1 MRARIIL
8 TGLIAIAAAAC
19 SRPAA
24 DPALDPAADEPSA
37 APDLALTSPAE
48 TEPVASD
55 VEVHRPA
62 PTPQPEPRL
71 PTPEPANVREPMPEP
86 IGIAVDG
93 TEGLTPEPM
102 PVATSHVHPDVVNP
116 EETVTG
122 PSVEG
127 GGKPTGISTGLGPVP
142 DRNWG
147 DTGIMDDPNPIPVG
161 IGRTGAVIIR
171 GGAGGMEDDC
181 KIHPR
186 GGVIGGAIAGGGT
199 RTGGPDALVNDRDPR
214 RGALINER
222 APRTSSRPSLPR
234 GGGFPRGGIR

>member
-8 TGLIAIAAAAC
+8 TGLIAIAAAC

-55 VEVHRPA
+55 VEVHLPA
-62 PTPQPEPRL
+62 PTPLPESRL
-71 PTPEPANVREPMPEP
+71 PMPEP

-102 PVATSHVHPDVVNP
+102 PVATSHVHPS
-116 EETVTG
+116 ETDPVEAVTG

-142 DRNWG
+142 ERNWG

-161 IGRTGAVIIR
+161 IGRTDAVIIR

-186 GGVIGGAIAGGGT
+186 GGAVAGGGMG
-199 RTGGPDALVNDRDPR
+199 TGGPGALVNDRDPR

-222 APRTSSRPSLPR
+222 APRTSSRPSVPR

>member
-1 MRARIIL
+1 VRARIIL

-24 DPALDPAADEPSA
+24 DPALDPATDEPSV

-62 PTPQPEPRL
+62 PTPLPESRL
-71 PTPEPANVREPMPEP
+71 PMPEP

-102 PVATSHVHPDVVNP
+102 PVATSHVHPS
-116 EETVTG
+116 ETDPDEAVTG
-122 PSVEG
+122 PAVEG

-142 DRNWG
+142 ERNWG

-161 IGRTGAVIIR
+161 IGRTDAVIIR
-171 GGAGGMEDDC
+171 GGAGGMDDDC

-186 GGVIGGAIAGGGT
+186 GGAIAGGGMGP
-199 RTGGPDALVNDRDPR
+199 GGPGALVNDRDPR

>member
-8 TGLIAIAAAAC
+8 TGLIAIAAAC

-24 DPALDPAADEPSA
+24 DPALDLAADEPSA

-55 VEVHRPA
+55 LEVHRPA
-62 PTPQPEPRL
+62 STPLPESRL
-71 PTPEPANVREPMPEP
+71 PTPEPADVSEPMPEP

-102 PVATSHVHPDVVNP
+102 PVATSHVHPN
-116 EETVTG
+116 ETDPDEAVAG
-122 PSVEG
+122 PAVEG

-142 DRNWG
+142 ERNWG

-161 IGRTGAVIIR
+161 IGRPDAVIIR

-181 KIHPR
+181 KIHSR
-186 GGVIGGAIAGGGT
+186 GGAIAEDVIIGGDRG
-199 RTGGPDALVNDRDPR
+199 RGGPGALVNDRDPR